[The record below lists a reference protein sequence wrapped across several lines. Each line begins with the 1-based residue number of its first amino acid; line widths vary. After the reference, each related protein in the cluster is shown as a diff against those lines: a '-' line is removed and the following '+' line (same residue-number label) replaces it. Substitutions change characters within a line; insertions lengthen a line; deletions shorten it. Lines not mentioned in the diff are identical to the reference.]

1 MNRERI
7 YAVGMALAVFA
18 MIVMGSQLALIVSD
32 LYLLAN
38 Q

>member
-7 YAVGMALAVFA
+7 YALGIAAAVFA

-32 LYLLAN
+32 IYLLAN